1 VTEYFYNDDQL
12 MDKSQAAV
20 KITDEQKQKA
30 AAFLRANPVAQM
42 VGMELVDI
50 RVGEAVISFEMRD
63 QLKQPHGILHGG
75 ITATL
80 VDTAMAFAVVTHL
93 AEGER
98 ASTIDL
104 TIHYLRPHTTGTV
117 TCTAKVVRAGKRIFT
132 LSADAVNGEGKLI
145 ATAVS
150 TYTKV

>member
-1 VTEYFYNDDQL
+1 
-12 MDKSQAAV
+12 
-20 KITDEQKQKA
+20 
-30 AAFLRANPVAQM
+30 M
-42 VGMELVDI
+42 VGMHLVDI
-50 RVGEAVISFEMRD
+50 SPGEAVLAFEMRD

-80 VDTAMAFAVVTHL
+80 IDTAMAFAVVTEL
-93 AEGER
+93 AEGEK

-104 TIHYLRPHTTGTV
+104 TIHYLRPHTEGTV

-132 LSADAVNGEGKLI
+132 LSAEAMNGRGKLI
-145 ATAVS
+145 ATAIS

>member
-1 VTEYFYNDDQL
+1 MNTTE
-12 MDKSQAAV
+12 AA
-20 KITDEQKQKA
+20 KTITEAQKQKA
-30 AAFLRANPVAQM
+30 AAFLQANPVAQM

-50 RVGEAVISFEMRD
+50 SSGEAVISFEMRD

-80 VDTAMAFAVVTHL
+80 IDTAMAFAVVTEL
-93 AEGER
+93 AEGEK

-104 TIHYLRPHTTGTV
+104 TIHYLRPHTEGTV
-117 TCTAKVVRAGKRIFT
+117 TCIAKVVRAGKRIFT
-132 LSADAVNGEGKLI
+132 LSAEAVNGQGKLI
-145 ATAVS
+145 ATAIS